1 MSYSTADSFI
11 DFCRF
16 HFDQIENIVFFGGE
30 PLLNIKIIDYVCN
43 SFESLYEKGKINK
56 MPSFGIITNGTIM
69 NSSILKILIK
79 HIKFITI
86 SIDGPEKLMMQIES
100 FLTVKEVMKN
110 NFIYKYHSQK

>member
-56 MPSFGIITNGTIM
+56 KLEYIKLHKDCYLAIKCNLMIA
-69 NSSILKILIK
+69 KIQYI
-79 HIKFITI
+79 
-86 SIDGPEKLMMQIES
+86 G
-100 FLTVKEVMKN
+100 
-110 NFIYKYHSQK
+110 